1 METKRKLRIGW
12 FSFSCCE
19 DSTVIFTELLNDH
32 YKEWLKVL
40 DIRHAKVLQSK
51 NVLDELD
58 VAFVEGAI
66 ASPEQ
71 EAKLLEIRSKSKK
84 LVAIGAC
91 AVSGN
96 FSTQRN
102 EFPEEVQEQIHFL
115 LEKFHYGKKAK
126 KLDEIVTV
134 DEIVVGCPM
143 NEEKFLAVV
152 NKMLVEFEIVPV
164 KQS

>member
-1 METKRKLRIGW
+1 METPKKKLRIGW

-32 YKEWLKVL
+32 YEEWMKVL
-40 DIRHAKVLQSK
+40 DIRHAKILQSK

-91 AVSGN
+91 AVMGN
-96 FSTQRN
+96 MSTQRN
-102 EFPEEVQEQIHFL
+102 DFPPEVQEQIQFL
-115 LEKFHYGKKAK
+115 LDRFHYGEKAK
-126 KLDEIVTV
+126 KLDEIVVV
-134 DEIVVGCPM
+134 DEVVMGCPM
-143 NEEKFLAVV
+143 NEQKFLAVV
-152 NKMLVEFEIVPV
+152 TKMLQEFGV
-164 KQS
+164 SA

>member
-1 METKRKLRIGW
+1 MEVPKRKLRIGW

-32 YKEWLKVL
+32 YEEWMKVL
-40 DIRHAKVLQSK
+40 DIRHAKILQSK

-91 AVSGN
+91 AVMGN
-96 FSTQRN
+96 MSTQRN
-102 EFPEEVQEQIHFL
+102 DFPPEVQEQIQFL
-115 LEKFHYGKKAK
+115 LDRFHYGEKAK
-126 KLDEIVTV
+126 KLDEIVVV
-134 DEIVVGCPM
+134 DEVVMGCPM
-143 NEEKFLAVV
+143 NEQKFLAVV
-152 NKMLVEFEIVPV
+152 TKMLQEFGV
-164 KQS
+164 SA

>member
-1 METKRKLRIGW
+1 MGKKLRIGW

-19 DSTVIFTELLNDH
+19 DSTVMFTELLNDH
-32 YKEWLKVL
+32 YQEWLPLL

-51 NVLDELD
+51 NILDEMD

-71 EAKLLEIRSKSKK
+71 EAKLLEIRSKATK
-84 LVAIGAC
+84 LVAIGSC
-91 AVSGN
+91 AVMGN

-102 EFPEEVQEQIHFL
+102 EFPEAVQEEIHFL

-134 DEIVVGCPM
+134 DENVTGCPM
-143 NEEKFLAVV
+143 NEKKFLEVISQA
-152 NKMLVEFEIVPV
+152 LQEFGI
-164 KQS
+164 SA

>member
-1 METKRKLRIGW
+1 MFMESKKKLRIGW

-19 DSTVIFTELLNDH
+19 DSTVMFTEFLNDH
-32 YKEWLKVL
+32 YEEWLKVL

-91 AVSGN
+91 AVMGN
-96 FSTQRN
+96 MSTQRN
-102 EFPEEVQEQIHFL
+102 DFPPAVQAQIQFL
-115 LEKFHYGKKAK
+115 LDRFHYGETAK
-126 KLDEIVTV
+126 KLDELVTV
-134 DEIVVGCPM
+134 DEVVMGCPM
-143 NEEKFLAVV
+143 SEQKFLEVL
-152 NKMLVEFEIVPV
+152 NKMLQEFGV
-164 KQS
+164 SA